1 MCSGCRNGERFDVQ
15 TTMAFHPIVSIT
27 DGSVF
32 AHEALVRGTDGRG
45 AGDIL
50 GMICQRNRHAFDQ
63 ACRIKAIELASDPGI
78 AG

>member
-1 MCSGCRNGERFDVQ
+1 
-15 TTMAFHPIVSIT
+15 MAFQPIVNIT

-50 GMICQRNRHAFDQ
+50 GMICEHNRYAFDQ
-63 ACRIKAIELASDPGI
+63 ACRLKGDRARF
-78 AG
+78 

>member
-1 MCSGCRNGERFDVQ
+1 
-15 TTMAFHPIVSIT
+15 MAFPPIVNIT

-50 GMICQRNRHAFDQ
+50 GMICQRNRHALDQ
-63 ACRIKAIELASDPGI
+63 ACRVKAIELASDPGI